1 MQATNNRTLIC
12 SVVFLDIVGYSK
24 KPVSEQIQIKER
36 LNGLLTEALENVA
49 VNDRIILDTGDGAAL
64 SFIGD
69 PEDALFVS
77 LTLRDALTGP
87 QPAGPEIRMRIG
99 INLGPVKLVKDIN
112 GHPNI
117 IGDGINVAQRVMSF
131 SEPGQVL
138 VSRSYYEV
146 VSCMSEEYVKL
157 FRYKGSH
164 TDKHVREHEV
174 YAVQGSGEALQR
186 IVAAT
191 DSRGK
196 KSADHSG
203 AIVIDKLSQSASFVT
218 DHLRRKP
225 RLGTA
230 FAVVAILAVA
240 VGLRANRQPPA
251 PVAAPSPATRV
262 TTAPTPAPAKAA
274 AKETAKAPAVEKP
287 AAVPARE
294 KARVVQAMKP
304 PSAPPAATAVQPPV
318 TAAPAAKAEAE
329 TKPAASGGS
338 GTLLLTIRPWG
349 EIYVDGRHEGDTPPL
364 YELRLGAGRHKIEIR
379 HPEFPSYVQTVDVS
393 PGARIHIRYLF
404 QAKVQP
410 NPLPWR

>member
-87 QPAGPEIRMRIG
+87 QPAGPEMKMRIG

-240 VGLRANRQPPA
+240 VGLRANRQPTA
-251 PVAAPSPATRV
+251 PVAAPSPPTRV
-262 TTAPTPAPAKAA
+262 TTAPAKAA
-274 AKETAKAPAVEKP
+274 TRETSKAPVVEKS
-287 AAVPARE
+287 AA
-294 KARVVQAMKP
+294 QAMKP
-304 PSAPPAATAVQPPV
+304 PSAPPAATATRPPV
-318 TAAPAAKAEAE
+318 TAAPAAGVE
-329 TKPAASGGS
+329 TRPSASGGS
-338 GTLLLTIRPWG
+338 GTLLFTVRPWG
-349 EIYVDGRHEGDTPPL
+349 EIYVDGRHEGDVPPL
-364 YELRLGAGRHKIEIR
+364 YELRLGAGRHRLEIR
-379 HPEFPSYVQTVDVS
+379 HPEFPPYVQTVDVS
-393 PGARIHIRYLF
+393 PGARIQIRYLF
-404 QAKVQP
+404 QPKVQQ
-410 NPLPWR
+410 NPLPWK

>member
-87 QPAGPEIRMRIG
+87 QPAGPQIKMRIG

-240 VGLRANRQPPA
+240 VGLRANRQLTA
-251 PVAAPSPATRV
+251 PVAAPSSPTRV
-262 TTAPTPAPAKAA
+262 TTAPAKAA
-274 AKETAKAPAVEKP
+274 TREASKAPVVEKS
-287 AAVPARE
+287 AA
-294 KARVVQAMKP
+294 QAMKP
-304 PSAPPAATAVQPPV
+304 PSTPPAATAARPPV
-318 TAAPAAKAEAE
+318 TAAPATGDE
-329 TKPAASGGS
+329 TRPSASGGS
-338 GTLLLTIRPWG
+338 G
-349 EIYVDGRHEGDTPPL
+349 V
-364 YELRLGAGRHKIEIR
+364 
-379 HPEFPSYVQTVDVS
+379 SDVANC
-393 PGARIHIRYLF
+393 G
-404 QAKVQP
+404 
-410 NPLPWR
+410 